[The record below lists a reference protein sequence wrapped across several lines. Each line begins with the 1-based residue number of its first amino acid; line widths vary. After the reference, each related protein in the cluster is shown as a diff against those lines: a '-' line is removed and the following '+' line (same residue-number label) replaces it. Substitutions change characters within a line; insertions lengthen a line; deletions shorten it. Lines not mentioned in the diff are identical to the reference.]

1 MGKTRP
7 PERNKRNKKPSQNGS
22 PSKSPTQLL
31 SDAASLL
38 EISEPQSAL
47 KAALKALKQLR
58 QTANATE
65 RLPALALLG
74 EISLQLGDVES
85 ARAYFAESAEIDP
98 QGEVPEERGGGP
110 EKFFWLAQLSDEGG
124 MDSVRWYE
132 RGADVLRKQI
142 ARAVAQGGGNDDEA
156 DLDPELH
163 ENRVKLANALCG
175 IAEVYMTDLSFDDAE
190 AEKQCNKA
198 VEEALSVAP
207 DQPTTLQTAASV
219 RISQLRKEDARELLT
234 ASLELW
240 KDLDPED
247 PDVPDF
253 ATRISLSRLLM
264 EAEMEDEAIEVLE
277 RLIREDDLSV
287 EAWYLGGWC
296 LHLLSQKEKAKPAAA
311 AAAGDDGV
319 DEEEELMRRSR
330 SWLLKSLK
338 LYQLLDYEDER
349 LKEHALELVKSMN
362 EVLGE
367 PEAGEDEGAT
377 EDGWEDAESDGDDE
391 DEDEEMVGG

>member
-7 PERNKRNKKPSQNGS
+7 PERNKRKKDKSTPNGK

-31 SDAASLL
+31 AEAAELL

-47 KAALKALKQLR
+47 KAGLKALKQLR

-74 EISLQLGDVES
+74 EVSLQLGDVDS
-85 ARAYFAESAEIDP
+85 ARAYFVESAEID
-98 QGEVPEERGGGP
+98 QDGEIPEERGGGP
-110 EKFFWLAQLSDEGG
+110 EKFFWLAQLSEEGG
-124 MDSVRWYE
+124 LDSVRWYE
-132 RGADVLRKQI
+132 KGANVLRKQI
-142 ARAVAQGGGNDDEA
+142 ARAVAQAGDDDVVE
-156 DLDPELH
+156 DPILH
-163 ENRVKLANALCG
+163 ENRVKLASALCG

-190 AEKQCNKA
+190 AEQQCNKA

-219 RISQLRKEDARELLT
+219 RISQLRKDDARELLRS
-234 ASLELW
+234 SLDLW
-240 KDLDPED
+240 KELDIED

-264 EAEMEDEAIEVLE
+264 EVEMLDEAIEVLE
-277 RLIREDDLSV
+277 RLIREDDQSV

-296 LHLLSQKEKAKPAAA
+296 LHLLAQKEKEKPTPMT
-311 AAAGDDGV
+311 DDGV

-330 SWLLKSLK
+330 SWLVKSLD
-338 LYQLLDYEDER
+338 LYQKLDYEDDR
-349 LKEHALELVKSMN
+349 LQEHALELVRESN
-362 EVLGE
+362 EVLGALE
-367 PEAGEDEGAT
+367 ENEEAEDSGDE
-377 EDGWEDAESDGDDE
+377 GWEDAES
-391 DEDEEMVGG
+391 EDEEMVGG